1 MTYTSGMDP
10 YSMEH
15 WILERHEGMIRTAEL
30 RSRVGAVEPHRPRM
44 SLWLAG
50 GLRQLA
56 DRLDG
61 QTRFEGATQ
70 GNTAST

>member
-10 YSMEH
+10 YSMER
-15 WILERHEGMIRTAEL
+15 WILERHENVTRTAEL
-30 RSRVGAVEPHRPRM
+30 RSRVGSEEPHRPRM

-61 QTRFEGATQ
+61 QTRFEGASQ
-70 GNTAST
+70 KNTAST